1 MPTVLLAGTLDTK
14 GVEYAYV
21 RDRLRQRGVDALV
34 MDLGILGEPP
44 FAADIPAAEVACAG
58 GADLAA
64 LRAAQDRGPAIEAM
78 LRGACALVPALHREG
93 RFAGMLGLGG
103 GGGTAMI
110 TAAMRTLPI
119 GVPRL
124 MVSTLASG
132 NTAQYVDV
140 ADITLMP
147 SVIDIA
153 GLNPLSRRILANAA
167 AAIAGMVDQAPIED
181 DARDAPPRPLLA
193 ATMFGVT
200 TPCVTAAR
208 QQLEA
213 AGYDVLV
220 FHATGTGGRAM
231 EALVDS
237 GYIQGVLDVTTTE
250 WCDEVVGGVLSA
262 GPDRHGAA
270 ARRSIPQVVS
280 AGALDMVNFH
290 GMETVPPAF
299 AGRTFYRHTPS
310 VTLMRTTAGECR
322 AIAARMAAQLNR
334 ATAPVTL
341 VLPLRGVSMID
352 APGQPFH
359 DPDADRVLFDT
370 LRASVAPHVRVVDVD
385 AHINDAVF
393 AETLVRELLAALTAA
408 ARPSHA

>member
-14 GVEYAYV
+14 GAEYAFV
-21 RDRLRQRGVDALV
+21 RDRLRQHGVDVLV
-34 MDLGILGEPP
+34 MDLGVLGEPAFAP
-44 FAADIPAAEVACAG
+44 DVPAADVARAG

-64 LRAAQDRGPAIEAM
+64 LRAARDRGPAIDAM
-78 LRGACALVPALHREG
+78 LRGAVALVPALHAG
-93 RFAGMLGLGG
+93 RRIDGVAGLGG

-110 TAAMRTLPI
+110 TAAMRALPV
-119 GVPRL
+119 GVPKL

-140 ADITLMP
+140 SDITLMP

-167 AAIAGMVDQAPIED
+167 AAIAGMVTQAPI
-181 DARDAPPRPLLA
+181 AVADAPARPLLG

-231 EALVDS
+231 ESLVDS
-237 GYIQGVLDVTTTE
+237 GYLQGVLDVTTTE
-250 WCDEVVGGVLSA
+250 WCDEVVGGVLAA

-270 ARRSIPQVVS
+270 ARRGVPQVVS
-280 AGALDMVNFH
+280 VGALDMVNFH
-290 GMETVPPAF
+290 GMETVPPQF

-310 VTLMRTTAGECR
+310 VTLMRTTAAECR
-322 AIAARMAAQLNR
+322 EIARRIAAQLNR

-341 VLPLRGVSMID
+341 VLPLGGVSMID
-352 APGQPFH
+352 APGQPFA
-359 DPDADRVLFDT
+359 DPGADAALFDA
-370 LRASVAPHVRVVDVD
+370 LRAGVAPHVRVVEVD
-385 AHINDAVF
+385 AHINDPVF
-393 AETLVRELLAALTAA
+393 AETLVREMLAALA
-408 ARPSHA
+408 ARETTRTTGR

>member
-14 GVEYAYV
+14 GAEYAYV
-21 RDRLRQRGVDALV
+21 RDRIRQRGIEVLV
-34 MDLGILGEPP
+34 MDLGVLGDPAFP
-44 FAADIPAAEVACAG
+44 ADVPAAAVAGAG

-64 LRAAQDRGPAIEAM
+64 LRAAGDRGPAIEAM
-78 LRGACALVPALHREG
+78 LRGASVLVPKLHAEG
-93 RFAGMLGLGG
+93 RIDGVLGLGG

-110 TAAMRTLPI
+110 TAAMRTLPV
-119 GVPRL
+119 GVPKL

-140 ADITLMP
+140 TDITLMP
-147 SVIDIA
+147 SVVDIA

-167 AAIAGMVDQAPIED
+167 AAICGMVDQAPIET
-181 DARDAPPRPLLA
+181 AAAGAPARPLLA

-231 EALVDS
+231 ERLVDS
-237 GYIQGVLDVTTTE
+237 GYIAGVLDVTTTE
-250 WCDEVVGGVLSA
+250 WCDEVVGGVLTA

-270 ARRSIPQVVS
+270 ARAGVPQVVS

-290 GMETVPPAF
+290 GIETVPEAF
-299 AGRTFYRHTPS
+299 RGRTLYRHTPS
-310 VTLMRTTAGECR
+310 VTLMRTTADEGRE
-322 AIAARMAAQLNR
+322 IARRMAAQLNR
-334 ATAPVTL
+334 AAAPVTV
-341 VLPLRGVSMID
+341 VLPLGGVSTID
-352 APGQPFH
+352 APGKPFH
-359 DPDADRVLFDT
+359 DPEADRALFEE
-370 LRASVAPHVRVVDVD
+370 LRARLASHVRVVEVD
-385 AHINDAVF
+385 AHVNDPAF
-393 AETLVRELLAALTAA
+393 ADVLVREMLASLAAAPA
-408 ARPSHA
+408 ARTP

>member
-1 MPTVLLAGTLDTK
+1 MPTVLLVGTLDTK
-14 GVEYAYV
+14 GAEYGYV
-21 RDRLRQRGVDALV
+21 RERLRQRGVRTLV
-34 MDLGILGEPP
+34 MDLGVLDEAP
-44 FAADIPAAEVACAG
+44 FAADVPAADVARAG

-64 LRAAQDRGPAIEAM
+64 LRAARDRGPAIEAM
-78 LRGACALVPALHREG
+78 LRGACALVPALHRDG
-93 RFAGMLGLGG
+93 RIDGVLGLGG

-110 TAAMRTLPI
+110 TAAMRTLPV
-119 GVPRL
+119 GVPKL

-140 ADITLMP
+140 TDVTLMP
-147 SVIDIA
+147 SVVDIA

-167 AAIAGMVDQAPIED
+167 GAIAGMVDQAPIETD
-181 DARDAPPRPLLA
+181 DPPRPLLA

-231 EALVDS
+231 ESLVDS
-237 GYIQGVLDVTTTE
+237 GFIQGVLDVTTTE
-250 WCDEVVGGVLSA
+250 WCDEVVGGVLAA

-270 ARRSIPQVVS
+270 ARRAIPQVVS

-290 GMETVPPAF
+290 GMDSVPPAF
-299 AGRTFYRHTPS
+299 ADRTFYRHTPS
-310 VTLMRTTAGECR
+310 VTLMRTTADECR
-322 AIAARMAAQLNR
+322 EIARRLAAQLNR
-334 ATAPVTL
+334 STAPVTL
-341 VLPLRGVSMID
+341 VLPLGGVSMID

-359 DPDADRVLFDT
+359 DPEADRVLFDT
-370 LRASVAPHVRVVDVD
+370 LRASVAPTVRVVDVD
-385 AHINDAVF
+385 AHINDPLF
-393 AETLVRELLAALTAA
+393 ADTLVREMLAVLTPAIRTQNA
-408 ARPSHA
+408 